1 MPVVRGKGLS
11 SVLSRRYNI
20 PVYASPKTWDQLA
33 CIGEIPDHNKREY
46 EYGMEIE
53 GLKLEFFKTCH
64 DAVQPVGIAFHHGNS
79 HLGIAT
85 DTGCV
90 TRGIKKALTGADTV
104 IFEANHD
111 EQMLKQGPYPYYL
124 KKRIAGDEGHLS
136 NRTAA
141 KSLTE
146 IVTGK
151 TQHIVLAHLSQ
162 VNNTPN
168 VAFNS
173 VAATLDE
180 ADILNS
186 VDLTVAPRY
195 QAHQVIKIKRL

>member
-1 MPVVRGKGLS
+1 
-11 SVLSRRYNI
+11 
-20 PVYASPKTWDQLA
+20 
-33 CIGEIPDHNKREY
+33 
-46 EYGMEIE
+46 MEIE
-53 GLKLEFFKTCH
+53 DLKLEFFKTCH

-90 TRGIKKALTGADTV
+90 TTGIIKALPGADTL
-104 IFEANHD
+104 IFEENHD
-111 EQMLKQGPYPYYL
+111 EQMLKEGPYPYYL
-124 KKRIAGDEGHLS
+124 KKRIAGDQGHLS

-151 TQHIVLAHLSQ
+151 NSAYCFGSLSQ

-180 ADILNS
+180 AAILNS
-186 VDLTVAPRY
+186 VDLTL
-195 QAHQVIKIKRL
+195 HLVIRHTSTKK